1 MYVIIV
7 GGGRIGS
14 SLTRT
19 LAAIGHEVL
28 VIDKSAFCC
37 KAIEEELGSV
47 SVMGDG
53 CQVQVLREVGI
64 ARADVLVATSGRDE
78 DNLACCQI
86 AKELFQVET
95 TMAVVNYPENEPF
108 FEQLGV
114 DNAVNITQLVLTT
127 LENDIKGRPFVHLAN
142 LQGTDRRVV
151 TLQIPPDAAVN
162 GKLLSEVVL
171 PADTFITLIVKAG
184 EPIEPD
190 EETMLG
196 SGDEIL
202 AVTTESDEEILW
214 ETLTEEAS

>member
-19 LAAIGHEVL
+19 LTAIGHEVL
-28 VIDKSAFCC
+28 VIDKSSFCC
-37 KAIEEELGSV
+37 KAIEEELGGV
-47 SVMGDG
+47 SMMGDG
-53 CQVQVLREVGI
+53 CQVQVLREAGI

-78 DNLACCQI
+78 DNMACCQI

-151 TLQIPPDAAVN
+151 TMQIPPDAAVN

-190 EETMLG
+190 EETVLG

>member
-28 VIDKSAFCC
+28 VIDKSSFCC
-37 KAIEEELGSV
+37 EAIEEELGGV
-47 SVMGDG
+47 SMIGDG
-53 CQVQVLREVGI
+53 CQVHVLREAGI

-78 DNLACCQI
+78 DNLASCQI

-127 LENDIKGRPFVHLAN
+127 LENDIKGRPFVHLVN

-190 EETMLG
+190 EETVLG

-214 ETLTEEAS
+214 EALTEEAS

>member
-53 CQVQVLREVGI
+53 CQVQVLREAGI

>member
-1 MYVIIV
+1 M
-7 GGGRIGS
+7 
-14 SLTRT
+14 
-19 LAAIGHEVL
+19 
-28 VIDKSAFCC
+28 
-37 KAIEEELGSV
+37 
-47 SVMGDG
+47 
-53 CQVQVLREVGI
+53 
-64 ARADVLVATSGRDE
+64 LVATTGSDE
-78 DNLACCQI
+78 HNLAACQI

-114 DNAVNITQLVLTT
+114 DNAVNVTQLVLTT

-171 PADTFITLIVKAG
+171 PADTFITLIVKEG